1 MNALTKY
8 RHVFLVGLQSNL
20 VYRWNFLIRGFFSL
34 ARLAVVFI
42 LWGAAYAGLTKIGG
56 YSIGQTFTYFTAL
69 IAL

>member
-1 MNALTKY
+1 MMMNALTKY

-42 LWGAAYAGLTKIGG
+42 LWGAAYAGRHARSAATRSGRRSPI
-56 YSIGQTFTYFTAL
+56 SPR
-69 IAL
+69 